1 MELPSIVNIIS
12 VRVMMDLNLIRNRG
26 LGLELKCSTLIFF
39 IILTVF
45 IANQALEMWMDSS
58 WIEIGLTSGH

>member
-1 MELPSIVNIIS
+1 
-12 VRVMMDLNLIRNRG
+12 MMDLNLIRNRG